1 MLTVTTATST
11 STEQHQHIMIKTPS
25 ATQQFESSSSSNGT
39 SKTTTSS
46 SSVQSEDNASRSRSA
61 TPANDHHDQDA
72 LSPHFGPI
80 SASNSALFIQSPSL
94 RSLNEGIIPSRT
106 STPAAKPC
114 HVQGYDY
121 PYELNV
127 SSPAMAEQ
135 VHYHNHNGFQHNRP
149 LSRKPSSSGSFEGN
163 SLRASGSVPGYK
175 IYSAIGSLEQYSYGS
190 SKNLNIGY
198 ANGFMRAIDPLK
210 EDSFSP
216 PIHVL
221 EGQAGNFSVAPI
233 NNLNNEFTHHPHF
246 RSHFLPDET
255 TRDGVVD
262 PKNVIHRSATSTLN
276 YCNDS
281 FNQDTVRIANRESSE
296 DKQLSITTAFDSLVS
311 KQENNLDSLREKGK
325 SGNLE
330 KQLNMSDE
338 SLKVKEKFI
347 KSSSMSQFN
356 ENNIADVIN
365 QDFTLKPK
373 QKKKVKV
380 KKAPTE
386 TFRPSCDAYTP
397 RVKAKK
403 IDYKPAQER
412 ASNAMSTTMGTI
424 SRPNFRDALRRVA
437 MIIQQHIVK
446 IEQRY
451 EEKPFT
457 STRNCLFNK
466 KMMDMFSEDNFV
478 SPKFKYTMVRL
489 PMARPGVICSV
500 RNIKPTYEI
509 PMEDE
514 IYEFAH
520 QLFKVVQLSS
530 ECSIVCLIY
539 VERLMEVAK
548 VPLMARTWKPIVM
561 CGLLL
566 ASKVWQDLSSW
577 NIEFASVYPQFSL
590 DKINKLELLFLRQVK
605 WDLYI
610 SSSLYAKYYFALRS
624 LLEKKDFRVRYNRMV
639 GASGRIDMSQAMEIQ
654 KRTERVKEESL
665 NQLSQS
671 M

>member
-1 MLTVTTATST
+1 MVTITASSQHAMLKSQTS
-11 STEQHQHIMIKTPS
+11 
-25 ATQQFESSSSSNGT
+25 QQLESPSSSNGT
-39 SKTTTSS
+39 SKTAASSPLAQSITDDLRSGHSS
-46 SSVQSEDNASRSRSA
+46 STKPTNSDSS
-61 TPANDHHDQDA
+61 
-72 LSPHFGPI
+72 SPHFGPI
-80 SASNSALFIQSPSL
+80 STSNVALLHTSPSL
-94 RSLNEGIIPSRT
+94 GSLDGKSRT
-106 STPAAKPC
+106 SAPARKMFQLQDIDCPSDLNFFSPTSID
-114 HVQGYDY
+114 QGYY
-121 PYELNV
+121 
-127 SSPAMAEQ
+127 
-135 VHYHNHNGFQHNRP
+135 NGFQQNRLTTRK
-149 LSRKPSSSGSFEGN
+149 LSSNDSFDGN
-163 SLRASGSVPGYK
+163 SLRANGSVAACR
-175 IYSAIGSLEQYSYGS
+175 IYSAIGSLEQYSYEGNRLS
-190 SKNLNIGY
+190 ISKGRSTSGRTNDFTRGMHIQ
-198 ANGFMRAIDPLK
+198 
-210 EDSFSP
+210 EVESFSP
-216 PIHVL
+216 PGHVRD
-221 EGQAGNFSVAPI
+221 GQSGPLSTVSTNA
-233 NNLNNEFTHHPHF
+233 NLNHQFVQHPRY
-246 RSHFLPDET
+246 RSDFLPNNNTGEEAVNCDFKP
-255 TRDGVVD
+255 VC
-262 PKNVIHRSATSTLN
+262 LN
-276 YCNDS
+276 ENKCRQS
-281 FNQDTVRIANRESSE
+281 SNQHTGEQRQCDAQ
-296 DKQLSITTAFDSLVS
+296 KG
-311 KQENNLDSLREKGK
+311 LDSTFTSNTKFDNLISKPHDNQILLFDKNK
-325 SGNLE
+325 SGNLD
-330 KQLNMSDE
+330 KQLNMREQSMT
-338 SLKVKEKFI
+338 SEKSII
-347 KSSSMSQFN
+347 KSSSMSQFDKKPPDGFLR
-356 ENNIADVIN
+356 EKSNI
-365 QDFTLKPK
+365 KPK
-373 QKKKVKV
+373 RKKKVTVNKV
-380 KKAPTE
+380 PTE

-397 RVKAKK
+397 RVKSKK

-446 IEQRY
+446 IERRN
-451 EEKPFT
+451 EERPFS
-457 STRNCLFNK
+457 STRNGLFNK

-478 SPKFKYTMVRL
+478 SPRYKYTMVRL

-548 VPLMARTWKPIVM
+548 VPLMARTWRPIVM

-590 DKINKLELLFLRQVK
+590 DSINKLELLFLRQVK

-624 LLEKKDFRVRYNRMV
+624 LLEKKDFRVQYNRMV

-671 M
+671 V